1 MQILK
6 VSPLYKNYHKQT
18 PTGIN
23 TPPVQDEIKQTQTFA
38 YSKIPFTAI
47 YNITPKKINISIE
60 QNKLFKQI
68 SDLLDKNVEELD
80 FEDFIMSNIS
90 SALNQFRRKLSKLKE
105 LSDQLNE
112 LESMTSF
119 NAHQQLS
126 TLNRLHKEFKQIEKS
141 KIKLPKL
148 PEKPTDEKT
157 DFQLINKFKSALT
170 RDDYRFLKIY
180 QEHYQNLNRIQT
192 LEELS
197 KTYPKIKIPP
207 RPEEVIAQKITKVL
221 TRDFYQELDELI
233 VEGDSE
239 KVVNYLQEAII
250 NFTDNIAEKYH
261 FNKEN
266 LYYRLAIQTNST
278 ILEAYKRLKSTH
290 GFAAIPSKRKSP
302 YPDITPLD
310 AKLLTVNFQDF
321 VLSVIKKQYLE
332 GKKLNEIIYD
342 NGNIKIPA
350 QSLNITEYK
359 FDKPS
364 DKIKHFIT
372 MAENIDR
379 ARRNYPHFTIEDFKT
394 RLNFFASTN
403 IGNNDEILERIIA
416 FDSCRF
422 EPEDIEQLI
431 KFLSELDN
439 IYYENHTIKQGLEI
453 IKKNNISPH
462 GTKKLDELEQQKA
475 IKKYKQ
481 EQEELAKLN
490 LLRDKFDNM
499 INLLYLNNLNTVANT
514 CSKYS
519 PKTLDHLEVRNAN
532 YLINTI
538 SKHISA
544 DGTIEN
550 KKVLDTIISRW
561 DTFNYYQTHNPNDE
575 VLQKALSLA
584 RQADGS
590 IDIDKAGQYI
600 LNSEII
606 NHYPESRTFA
616 RNAEILDHIM
626 EKTTDFET
634 AIKYLSKFDDY
645 FNMKTSEQSKLN
657 NILSIFNL
665 KDSIDKSIL
674 KYIIENDYSNVDTK
688 VLTRINEKGSETIET
703 AISANAKQQIL
714 AKYKFPICLE
724 YMKGFEE
731 ALSSFASARGASGIK
746 KTGSNNNA
754 LEYKMELKLKG
765 HDDRLFSSQNNYIF
779 DIYSSK
785 GLH

>member
-6 VSPLYKNYHKQT
+6 ISPVYKNYYKQT
-18 PTGIN
+18 PTEIN
-23 TPPVQDEIKQTQTFA
+23 TPPVQEEIKQTKRFE
-38 YSKIPFTAI
+38 YSRIPFTAI
-47 YNITPKKINISIE
+47 YDINPKKINIQIE

-68 SDLLDKNVEELD
+68 SNLLNENITELD
-80 FEDFIMSNIS
+80 LEDLIMSSIS
-90 SALNQFRRKLSKLKE
+90 SALNQFRRNLIKLKE
-105 LSDQLNE
+105 LDEQLNA
-112 LESMTSF
+112 LEPTNNL
-119 NAHQQLS
+119 NAHQQLE
-126 TLNRLHKEFKQIEKS
+126 TLNKLRKEFKQLEKS

-148 PEKPTDEKT
+148 PEKPSDEKI

-170 RDDYRFLKIY
+170 RNDYRFSKIY
-180 QEHYQNLNRIQT
+180 QEHYQGLNEIQT
-192 LEELS
+192 LKELS
-197 KTYPKIKIPP
+197 KRYPKIKIPP
-207 RPEEVIAQKITKVL
+207 RPEEVIAQKITKIL
-221 TRDFYQELDELI
+221 TRDFYQKLDELI

-250 NFTDNIAEKYH
+250 NFTNNIAEKYH

-266 LYYRLAIQTNST
+266 LYYRLAIQTNSQ
-278 ILEAYKRLKSTH
+278 ILETYKRFKATH
-290 GFAAIPSKRKSP
+290 GFAALPSKRKSP
-302 YPDITPLD
+302 YPDITPID

-321 VLSVIKKQYLE
+321 VLNVIKKQYQE

-350 QSLNITEYK
+350 QSLNATEYK

-364 DKIKHFIT
+364 NKIKTFIT

-379 ARRNYPHFTIEDFKT
+379 ARRNYPHFTIEDFKA

-439 IYYENHTIKQGLEI
+439 IYYENHTIKQGVEI

-462 GTKKLDELEQQKA
+462 GTQKLDELEHQKA
-475 IKKYKQ
+475 IQKYKQ
-481 EQEELAKLN
+481 EQEALAKLN

-499 INLLYLNNLNTVANT
+499 INLLYLNNLNTTANT

-519 PKTLDHLEVRNAN
+519 PKTLDNLEVKNAK
-532 YLINTI
+532 YIINTI
-538 SKHISA
+538 SQHISP
-544 DGTIEN
+544 DGSIEN
-550 KKVLDTIISRW
+550 KKALDATISRW

-575 VLQKALSLA
+575 VLQKALTLA

-606 NHYPESRTFA
+606 NNYPESRTFV
-616 RNAEILDHIM
+616 RNVEILDRIM
-626 EKTTDFET
+626 EKTTDAET

-645 FNMKTSEQSKLN
+645 FYMSTSE
-657 NILSIFNL
+657 
-665 KDSIDKSIL
+665 
-674 KYIIENDYSNVDTK
+674 
-688 VLTRINEKGSETIET
+688 
-703 AISANAKQQIL
+703 
-714 AKYKFPICLE
+714 
-724 YMKGFEE
+724 
-731 ALSSFASARGASGIK
+731 
-746 KTGSNNNA
+746 
-754 LEYKMELKLKG
+754 
-765 HDDRLFSSQNNYIF
+765 
-779 DIYSSK
+779 
-785 GLH
+785 